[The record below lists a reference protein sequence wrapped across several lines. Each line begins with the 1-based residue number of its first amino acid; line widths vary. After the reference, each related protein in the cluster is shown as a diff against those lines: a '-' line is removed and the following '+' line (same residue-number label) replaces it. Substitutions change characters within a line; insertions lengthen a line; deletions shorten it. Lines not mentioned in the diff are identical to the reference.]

1 MSLTQPA
8 KIQIDVMRLCEE
20 VQRCPCLY
28 DGSLTHNRDVEK
40 DSNLWREIAKNLGVS
55 ESVCWIK
62 WKSLRDKFVK
72 TRKRLQLKRRNC
84 ATLLLLPIYIP
95 WWAGYSHPA
104 PENCWSQ
111 RFTALLNSIAYRG
124 VAISTQSLL
133 LSINNCCEK
142 ILIHSH
148 WGFYSKRSPGD

>member
-1 MSLTQPA
+1 MEAEIQRMSLTQPA

-55 ESVCWIK
+55 ESAGRIK
-62 WKSLRDKFVK
+62 WKSLRDKLVK
-72 TRKRLQLKRRNC
+72 TRKRLQLKRRSC

-95 WWAGYSHPA
+95 
-104 PENCWSQ
+104 
-111 RFTALLNSIAYRG
+111 
-124 VAISTQSLL
+124 
-133 LSINNCCEK
+133 
-142 ILIHSH
+142 
-148 WGFYSKRSPGD
+148 

>member
-1 MSLTQPA
+1 MEWLCQNGTQLLRHVHVMSCEKPLGCLFNVFFFLLSSLQAEIQRMSVTQPA

-55 ESVCWIK
+55 ESAGRIK
-62 WKSLRDKFVK
+62 WKSLRDKLVK
-72 TRKRLQLKRRNC
+72 TRKRLQLKRRSC

-95 WWAGYSHPA
+95 WWAG
-104 PENCWSQ
+104 
-111 RFTALLNSIAYRG
+111 
-124 VAISTQSLL
+124 SLTL
-133 LSINNCCEK
+133 WAHGS
-142 ILIHSH
+142 
-148 WGFYSKRSPGD
+148 